1 MSDPCNLCFVF
12 QEFVLIETDHINTPA
27 SDQGINRH
35 RLPLR
40 DVLDKR
46 DIEMFQMKLRVLFER
61 KLDDKTRTKARINF
75 VKRVRIQNI
84 ETRDETDMPK
94 RLDADIIVEREM

>member
-1 MSDPCNLCFVF
+1 MV
-12 QEFVLIETDHINTPA
+12 
-27 SDQGINRH
+27 
-35 RLPLR
+35 
-40 DVLDKR
+40 DKR

-61 KLDDKTRTKARINF
+61 KLDDKSRKKARINF

-84 ETRDETDMPK
+84 ENRDETDMPK

>member
-1 MSDPCNLCFVF
+1 MV
-12 QEFVLIETDHINTPA
+12 
-27 SDQGINRH
+27 
-35 RLPLR
+35 
-40 DVLDKR
+40 DKR

-61 KLDDKTRTKARINF
+61 KLDDKNRTKTRINF

-84 ETRDETDMPK
+84 EIREETDMPK

>member
-1 MSDPCNLCFVF
+1 MV
-12 QEFVLIETDHINTPA
+12 
-27 SDQGINRH
+27 
-35 RLPLR
+35 
-40 DVLDKR
+40 DKR

-61 KLDDKTRTKARINF
+61 KLDDKNRGKTRINF

>member
-1 MSDPCNLCFVF
+1 MV
-12 QEFVLIETDHINTPA
+12 
-27 SDQGINRH
+27 
-35 RLPLR
+35 
-40 DVLDKR
+40 DKR

-61 KLDDKTRTKARINF
+61 KLDDKNRSKTRINF